1 MKKFVLRIE
10 RFFAMLGLIIGGF
23 SVIAMMTIEV
33 LNVFGRKLH
42 TPFPCSLETA
52 ESLMIT
58 SVFLVIGYVALVE
71 EHTQVT
77 IMTRRLR
84 PSTNRL
90 IDAFGYL
97 FGALIFTFLAYGA
110 WRIAWDMF
118 HIFENRIGVYRFPIW
133 PFRILYAL
141 GLSSFVI
148 QCYINTIRFISQ
160 AFDPEW
166 KPEEG

>member
-1 MKKFVLRIE
+1 MKEFVLRIE
-10 RFFAMLGLIIGGF
+10 RFFATFGLIIGGF

-42 TPFPCSLETA
+42 IPFPCSLEAA

-90 IDAFGYL
+90 IEAFGYL

-118 HIFENRIGVYRFPIW
+118 RILENRIGVYRFPIW

-166 KPEEG
+166 KPGEG